1 MNVSTLG
8 AVLGLHNTTVSQVSS
23 TSSITTLN
31 WTSPTTTTPVYNT
44 TSYTATNFSTTAAV
58 TLNTTNQRH
67 LVTKALTAFTTP
79 VMVKTTDLLTNST
92 ARGLHSSSLFPTN
105 GSLPPF
111 GQQCKDSEYGPI
123 QFVAIAVSVIII
135 FLNIMVIVAIKKGPR
150 GLHKPMYVFVTS
162 LAVADLLLGLIS
174 FYSFLANDILDVKIA
189 PFEWMLRKLIIMM
202 TLMASAGSL
211 LVIGVDRYITIVH
224 HVAYVTRK
232 HAIIAVCV
240 IWALAIAIATIP
252 LMGWNCVEHC
262 KCQINSQALN
272 DSRPNCDH
280 PSCSV
285 ALPPFTTGFLTLIFT
300 VFIVALLLQSF
311 VYFRTYFSIHQQTSL
326 MESHKID
333 DHREPAD
340 IVFAKT
346 MALVLIV
353 FVLCYAPLMAMILID
368 VTTGGAGG
376 SGMITP
382 SVLTYGTVPAILN
395 SAMNPLIYVFRIRKM
410 RRAFG
415 YLLCCCCREKFGVES
430 DMFES
435 SRVPEKVRMIRV
447 GKLNSSGHRAS
458 PQASRQ
464 FRKLKE
470 STEAQPLS
478 APTPPPLDP
487 PKDDAPTAD
496 VEFATTC

>member
-1 MNVSTLG
+1 MNISTLG
-8 AVLGLHNTTVSQVSS
+8 TVLGLHNTTVYSVND
-23 TSSITTLN
+23 TISIATLN
-31 WTSPTTTTPVYNT
+31 WTTPTTATTVYNT
-44 TSYTATNFSTTAAV
+44 IGYTATNLSTAASV
-58 TLNTTNQRH
+58 TLNSTNQRH
-67 LVTKALTAFTTP
+67 PITKAVIASTSATMVNTAE
-79 VMVKTTDLLTNST
+79 LLPNST
-92 ARGLHSSSLFPTN
+92 ESSWSSYSPFPTN
-105 GSLPPF
+105 GSLTPF
-111 GQQCKDSEYGPI
+111 GQQCKDSEYGII
-123 QFVAIAVSVIII
+123 QFIAIAVSVIIV

-174 FYSFLANDILDVKIA
+174 FYSFLVNDILDVKIA

-240 IWALAIAIATIP
+240 IWALAVGIASVP

-300 VFIVALLLQSF
+300 TFVVALLFQAF

-326 MESHKID
+326 METHKID

-353 FVLCYAPLMAMILID
+353 FVVCYAPLMTMILLD
-368 VTTGGAGG
+368 VVTGGAGG

-395 SAMNPLIYVFRIRKM
+395 SAMNPIIYVFRIRKM

-470 STEAQPLS
+470 SVEAQPLS
-478 APTPPPLDP
+478 PTPPPP
-487 PKDDAPTAD
+487 PKDDVPTTD

>member
-1 MNVSTLG
+1 MSTLG
-8 AVLGLHNTTVSQVSS
+8 AVLGLHNTTASIVSNTTTLHWTTPNITTTTAHS
-23 TSSITTLN
+23 TSSNYTATSSSTVPTAPLNTTDQRNPVTETLLA
-31 WTSPTTTTPVYNT
+31 TTTPTMVNT
-44 TSYTATNFSTTAAV
+44 AE
-58 TLNTTNQRH
+58 
-67 LVTKALTAFTTP
+67 
-79 VMVKTTDLLTNST
+79 LLTNST
-92 ARGLHSSSLFPTN
+92 ASSWPLASDFHTN

-111 GQQCKDSEYGPI
+111 GEQCKDSEYGTI
-123 QFVAIAVSVIII
+123 QFIAIAVSVIIV
-135 FLNIMVIVAIKKGPR
+135 FLNVMVIVAIKKGPR

-162 LAVADLLLGLIS
+162 MAVADLLLGLIS
-174 FYSFLANDILDVKIA
+174 FYSFLVNDILDVKIA

-202 TLMASAGSL
+202 TLMASVGSL

-240 IWALAIAIATIP
+240 IWALAVAIATVP

-262 KCQINSQALN
+262 KCRINSQALN

-280 PSCSV
+280 PTCSV

-300 VFIVALLLQSF
+300 IFMVALLLQSF

-326 MESHKID
+326 METHKID

-353 FVLCYAPLMAMILID
+353 FVLCYAPLMTMIFID
-368 VTTGGAGG
+368 VVTGGAGG

-435 SRVPEKVRMIRV
+435 SRAPEKVRMLRV
-447 GKLNSSGHRAS
+447 GKLNSMGQRAS

-464 FRKLKE
+464 FRKLNE
-470 STEAQPLS
+470 SAVEAQPLS
-478 APTPPPLDP
+478 SSTP
-487 PKDDAPTAD
+487 KAD
-496 VEFATTC
+496 VPASAVEFATTC